1 MPTAKPPAAA
11 GRTYIPERFYGVDL
25 VRITS
30 LKGRP
35 LSPAHGLELRG
46 DACAL
51 VDADIGEARLLPEIP
66 GDAG

>member
-1 MPTAKPPAAA
+1 MPQAKTPAVT
-11 GRTYIPERFYGVDL
+11 GRTYEPTRFYAVDL
-25 VRITS
+25 ARITS

-46 DACAL
+46 DACAE
-51 VDADIGEARLLPEIP
+51 VDADIDQARLLPEIS